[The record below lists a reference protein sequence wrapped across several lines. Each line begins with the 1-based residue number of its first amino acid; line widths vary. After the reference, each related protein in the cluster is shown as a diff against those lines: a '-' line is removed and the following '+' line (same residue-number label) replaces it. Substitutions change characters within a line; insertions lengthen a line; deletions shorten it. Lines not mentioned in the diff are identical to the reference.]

1 LVAVGQALI
10 NVSAWPYSMSD
21 LEKAKHINELP
32 SRKTITVNID
42 YEQTGIGGDNS
53 WGAPPHKQYT
63 LPADKPCQWRVRLK
77 PVKNIN
83 KAEDIICQQLPELK

>member
-1 LVAVGQALI
+1 MVAVGQALI

-42 YEQTGIGGDNS
+42 YEQTGIGG
-53 WGAPPHKQYT
+53 
-63 LPADKPCQWRVRLK
+63 
-77 PVKNIN
+77 
-83 KAEDIICQQLPELK
+83 